1 MFGTKGLNT
10 DAEFL
15 AVVKAA
21 GPDDATANTI
31 PALYPDI
38 PAIGIPG
45 TLKRRPQANT
55 TYGYQWKRAAAYGG
69 DLVQHAPRRLV
80 SQSWAA
86 QNVSVWTYHFNV
98 WVNGLDAETGVTH
111 FQEVVF
117 VFDNTNGLG
126 YETAVA
132 VNPLRTSRSLSCS

>member
-1 MFGTKGLNT
+1 
-10 DAEFL
+10 
-15 AVVKAA
+15 
-21 GPDDATANTI
+21 
-31 PALYPDI
+31 LYPDI

-45 TLKRRPQANT
+45 TLKGRPQANT
-55 TYGYQWKRAAAYGG
+55 PYGYQWKRAAAYGG
-69 DLVQHAPRRLV
+69 DLAQHAPRRLV

-98 WVNGLDAETGVTH
+98 WVSGLDAETGVTH

-132 VNPLRTSRSLSCS
+132 VNPLAKEPESFMQLATLMSRTWISFINDMDSNNSGGKGLWSS